1 MSGYI
6 KYFDGGGKNTSF
18 KLEDEGVYLKYNE
31 IWKKIKMSLNPRF
44 HSQLI
49 YDEKYIETKVKTFS
63 GMINTLFY
71 DNKIPKEINHYT
83 YIEGISVDSVLKV
96 GKKNYTQVYLERCKY
111 KIKGRK
117 MVILL
122 MLK

>member
-1 MSGYI
+1 MSGCT
-6 KYFDGGGKNTSF
+6 KYFDGGGKNISF
-18 KLEDEGVYLKYNE
+18 KLEDEGMYLKYKE

-71 DNKIPKEINHYT
+71 DNKIPKERNHYI

-96 GKKNYTQVYLERCKY
+96 GKKNHTQVYLERCKY
-111 KIKGRK
+111 KIKRS
-117 MVILL
+117 
-122 MLK
+122 